1 MIHIIKITQRKNID
15 NFLNSL
21 TLSKDYK
28 EKFLSNL
35 EKVTHSD
42 LANQKWGDDFEVRY
56 NEKTYYVEIYNKT
69 QKKIDS
75 KYGQEKEKWRKRSD
89 NRKSNREKAN
99 KKIADYKKKAE
110 KYKYYKIK
118 NTNKND
124 LTEIDLKPLKIGL
137 DEFNKK
143 NTNENNVDNF
153 YKHIENINNEDQL
166 NNITNFYD
174 KSMKCY
180 SEINIDDIKNII
192 TINKD
197 YFEKKSNSKKYNIY
211 VGLAGGSAGISVI
224 LFLLFA
230 SNIVPKKYFWTLR
243 SLFLFSLI
251 FIILMIVF
259 LVLAENENKNNTIND
274 LKDLKNKKLD
284 KYYNIHCEIITEY
297 NKVISAKLY
306 NEKINKIKLL
316 IEELQNTVP
325 SGSSTSVE

>member
-1 MIHIIKITQRKNID
+1 MKSRRDPDNIEI
-15 NFLNSL
+15 N
-21 TLSKDYK
+21 T
-28 EKFLSNL
+28 
-35 EKVTHSD
+35 
-42 LANQKWGDDFEVRY
+42 
-56 NEKTYYVEIYNKT
+56 KT
-69 QKKIDS
+69 
-75 KYGQEKEKWRKRSD
+75 
-89 NRKSNREKAN
+89 AN
-99 KKIADYKKKAE
+99 KKIADYKKEAE

-143 NTNENNVDNF
+143 NTNENDIDNF

-192 TINKD
+192 TINKN
-197 YFEKKSNSKKYNIY
+197 YFEKKSNTQKYKIY
-211 VGLAGGSAGISVI
+211 KGLAIGSAVISVI
-224 LFLLFA
+224 LFLLVVTD
-230 SNIVPKKYFWTLR
+230 IVPGEYFWAVLSV
-243 SLFLFSLI
+243 SLFYFI
-251 FIILMIVF
+251 FIILIIVF
-259 LVLAENENKNNTIND
+259 TVLAVNETKKNNTIN
-274 LKDLKNKKLD
+274 DLKNKKLD

-316 IEELQNTVP
+316 IEEPQNTVP
-325 SGSSTSVE
+325 SGSSVE